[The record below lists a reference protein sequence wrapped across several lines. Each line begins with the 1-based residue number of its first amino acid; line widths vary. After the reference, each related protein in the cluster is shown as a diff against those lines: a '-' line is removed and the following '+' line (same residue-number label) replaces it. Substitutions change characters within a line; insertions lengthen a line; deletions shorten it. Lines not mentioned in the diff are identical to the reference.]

1 MSFILFGRRKR
12 IFSEDWDVL
21 ALTVGLHGLQLLEQ
35 PKNGLLMFGCHLKM
49 QYSNLFSQESQP
61 QTQLQ

>member
-1 MSFILFGRRKR
+1 
-12 IFSEDWDVL
+12 
-21 ALTVGLHGLQLLEQ
+21 LEQ

-49 QYSNLFSQESQP
+49 QYSNLFSQESQS